1 MSDVSDASFLAAL
14 KGRAEALSRS
24 LDHAGLIAQKLGEW
38 VKANY
43 PERVST
49 AYWLVVLRADDGD
62 PTKPDKGFE
71 FRIYERPLDWWRSAA
86 LRVGGL
92 VGAWST
98 GLAVSL
104 RVAQFGAAA
113 GEHHAEAWVGLA
125 AVAPY
130 ESLAGASARKLY
142 PALVASFRF

>member
-1 MSDVSDASFLAAL
+1 MSDSTTDSAFIAAL
-14 KGRAEALSRS
+14 GAQAQALARS
-24 LDHAGLIAQKLGEW
+24 LDHAGLIAQKLGAW

-43 PERVST
+43 PERVAT
-49 AYWLVVLRADDGD
+49 AYWLVVLRLDGE
-62 PTKPDKGFE
+62 PNKPDKGFS

-86 LRVGGL
+86 FRVGGL

-104 RVAQFGAAA
+104 RVAQFGSSP
-113 GEHHAEAWVGLA
+113 GEHHAEAWVGLG

-130 ESLAGASARKLY
+130 EALAVASARKVS